1 MTFDAAIDE
10 RITLLR
16 GVWLFSACDDD
27 ELARIAAL
35 SRPREIAMG
44 TEITS
49 QGDEGDEFFVVV
61 EGGAPASVDGD
72 VVGTIGSGGFF
83 GEMALIDGG
92 SALATVTATTPM
104 KVLVLDR
111 HDFNEMLSIA
121 MPEIT
126 PKLLAVM
133 GARMRAIE
141 QHDGVASTLGL

>member
-1 MTFDAAIDE
+1 MSFDATIDQ
-10 RITLLR
+10 RIELLR
-16 GVWLFSACDDD
+16 SVWLFSACTDD
-27 ELARIAAL
+27 ELSRIAAL
-35 SRPREIAMG
+35 SRPQEIAAG
-44 TEITS
+44 TEVTR
-49 QGDEGDEFFVVV
+49 QGDEGLEFYVIV
-61 EGGAPASVDGD
+61 EGDANAAVDGD
-72 VVGTIGSGGFF
+72 VVGSIGAGGFF

-92 SALATVTATTPM
+92 ERVATVVATSPM

>member
-1 MTFDAAIDE
+1 MTFDADIDE
-10 RITLLR
+10 RIALLR

-35 SRPREIAMG
+35 SRPQEIEVG
-44 TEITS
+44 TEVTR
-49 QGDEGDEFFVVV
+49 QGDEGNEFFVVV
-61 EGGAPASVDGD
+61 EGDASAAVDGD
-72 VVGTIGSGGFF
+72 EVGTIGAGGFF

-92 SALATVTATTPM
+92 ERVATVTATSAM

-121 MPEIT
+121 MPEVT

>member
-1 MTFDAAIDE
+1 MSFDATIE
-10 RITLLR
+10 QRIELLR
-16 GVWLFSACDDD
+16 SVWLFSACNDD
-27 ELARIAAL
+27 ELSRIAAL
-35 SRPREIAMG
+35 SRPEEIEAG
-44 TEITS
+44 TEVTR
-49 QGDEGDEFFVVV
+49 QGDEGLEFYVIV
-61 EGGAPASVDGD
+61 EGDANAAVDGD
-72 VVGTIGSGGFF
+72 VVGSIGAGGFF

-92 SALATVTATTPM
+92 ERVATVVATTPM

-133 GARMRAIE
+133 GARLRAIE

>member
-1 MTFDAAIDE
+1 MSFDATIE
-10 RITLLR
+10 QRIELLR
-16 GVWLFSACDDD
+16 SVWLFSACNDD
-27 ELARIAAL
+27 ELSRIAAL
-35 SRPREIAMG
+35 SRPEEIDEG
-44 TEITS
+44 TEVTR
-49 QGDEGDEFFVVV
+49 QGDEGLEFYVIV
-61 EGGAPASVDGD
+61 EGDAYAAVDGD
-72 VVGTIGSGGFF
+72 IVGSIGAGGFF

-92 SALATVTATTPM
+92 ERVATVVATTPM

-133 GARMRAIE
+133 GARLRAIE

>member
-1 MTFDAAIDE
+1 MSFDATIDE
-10 RITLLR
+10 RIALLR

-27 ELARIAAL
+27 ELSRIAAL
-35 SRPREIAMG
+35 SQPREVDVG
-44 TEITS
+44 TEVTR
-49 QGDEGDEFFVVV
+49 QGDEGDEFYVVV
-61 EGGAPASVDGD
+61 EGDASAKVDGD
-72 VVGTIGSGGFF
+72 EVGTIGAGGFF

-92 SALATVTATTPM
+92 ERVATVVATSPM

-121 MPEIT
+121 MPEVT

>member
-1 MTFDAAIDE
+1 MTFDADIDE
-10 RITLLR
+10 RIALLR

-27 ELARIAAL
+27 ELSRIAAL
-35 SRPREIAMG
+35 SRPREIAVG
-44 TEITS
+44 TEVTK

-61 EGGAPASVDGD
+61 EGDASAAVDGD
-72 VVGTIGSGGFF
+72 EVGTIGAGGFF

-92 SALATVTATTPM
+92 ERVATVTATTPM

-111 HDFNEMLSIA
+111 HDFNEMLAIA
-121 MPEIT
+121 MPEVT

>member
-1 MTFDAAIDE
+1 MSFDANIDQ
-10 RITLLR
+10 RIDLLR
-16 GVWLFSACDDD
+16 SVWLFSACDDD

-35 SRPREIAMG
+35 SRPREIDAG
-44 TEITS
+44 TEVTR
-49 QGDEGDEFFVVV
+49 QGDEGLEFFVIV
-61 EGGAPASVDGD
+61 EGAAEAAVDGD
-72 VVGTIGSGGFF
+72 VVGTIGAGGFF

-92 SALATVTATTPM
+92 ERVATVVATSSM

-133 GARMRAIE
+133 GARLRAIE
-141 QHDGVASTLGL
+141 QHDGIASTLGL